1 MVRYPAK
8 KQNNI
13 ALAKLKT
20 KNGIIVAIIGFL
32 AASIA
37 IVSSLDSREQT
48 LENRAE
54 PIEKNRFQ
62 GVTALGRIEPFGEVI
77 KLSPPAEIGGAKIQQ
92 LLVSEGDE
100 VVANQLIA
108 ILNSYN
114 QQEAAVKLAQQE
126 VKVAEANLAIVK
138 AGAKRG
144 EINAQQAKIRKLQAR
159 LRTELTAKLA
169 TVSRLQAELDTQT
182 REQMAKIERHK
193 AELVNARSEYSRYQ
207 TLAQQGVISQSEL
220 DLRRT
225 TLDTAR
231 ERVKEA
237 EASYQRVRN
246 TLREQIAEARAMAN
260 NTEFTL
266 TEEIREAEAELNRI
280 AEIRPVDINK
290 SEAELAKSLA
300 SLKQAETNLELTK
313 VKSPTNGKILK
324 INARPGEIVNQNEG
338 ILELG
343 QTERMLVVAEVY
355 ESDIGQVQVGQR
367 ATIISE
373 TQAFTEKL
381 TGTVSKI
388 LPQIGKKDV
397 LDTDPAADVDSRVVE
412 VKITLEPED
421 SKKVANLT
429 NSKVIVKIDVE

>member
-266 TEEIREAEAELNRI
+266 TEEIREAEAELNHI